1 MTNSISSAIQAYRT
15 AARQVLGSATETAE
29 TVRTATSSVGAPSP
43 ENGLFGD
50 MVRSSL
56 KEAVQVQRTAEAVS
70 LRGIA
75 GEADMRD
82 VVLAV
87 SNAETTLNTVVAIR
101 DRVVSAYQEILKMPI

>member
-1 MTNSISSAIQAYRT
+1 MTSSISSAIQAYRA
-15 AARQVLGSATETAE
+15 AARQVMGSVSSTAE
-29 TVRTATSSVGAPSP
+29 TVRAATTASEAGSNGA
-43 ENGLFGD
+43 FGE

-56 KEAVQVQRTAEAVS
+56 REAVQVQKTAEAVS
-70 LRGIA
+70 LKGIA

-87 SNAETTLNTVVAIR
+87 SNAENTLNTVVAIR